1 MFDLNK
7 KTEYGLELMLVL
19 VKNYQQGPTAL
30 TKIAKDEKLPLKYL
44 EQIANALK
52 NHGLVEAKEGKNGGY
67 FLTKNPQSIS
77 LVEII
82 EAIEGPSQSNCICCA
97 KASTC
102 SQKDL
107 WAEVNAS
114 VKKTIRQK
122 SLADLAR

>member
-82 EAIEGPSQSNCICCA
+82 
-97 KASTC
+97 
-102 SQKDL
+102 
-107 WAEVNAS
+107 
-114 VKKTIRQK
+114 
-122 SLADLAR
+122 